1 MARQDVPPIRADT
14 LLGRVPNPGSVG
26 EEDVRRMEESVI
38 GDPLEGERAT
48 AVARVQA
55 LNAELNGI
63 IAVAV
68 DTNADDEH
76 DPEGSTIAHERARST
91 ALLADAQSHL
101 NDLDRA
107 LVRLAD
113 GNYSTCEKCQRT
125 IPAERLEALPA
136 CRTCIECAGSRR

>member
-1 MARQDVPPIRADT
+1 
-14 LLGRVPNPGSVG
+14 
-26 EEDVRRMEESVI
+26 MEEPVTR
-38 GDPLEGERAT
+38 DALELERT
-48 AVARVQA
+48 MTLGRVQA

-63 IAVAV
+63 IADAV

-76 DPEGSTIAHERARST
+76 DPEGSTIAYERARFT

-113 GNYSTCEKCQRT
+113 GNYSICEKCQRT
-125 IPAERLEALPA
+125 IPPERLEALPA
-136 CRTCIECAGSRR
+136 CRTCIECAAVRR